1 MEGGESLTAATGLG
15 VALGVGVRVTPGVD
29 VGVPPGDGVG
39 VAMDD
44 GVGDALMPMKRF
56 KTLLVMICAAVLTR
70 DVDGPQGLTKLSPHG
85 QRMVPAANT
94 QAPVGAW

>member
-1 MEGGESLTAATGLG
+1 MTEAVAVG
-15 VALGVGVRVTPGVD
+15 VALGVGVRVR
-29 VGVPPGDGVG
+29 VG
-39 VAMDD
+39 VATDDGVEDVLDD
-44 GVGDALMPMKRF
+44 GVGDALVPMKRF

-94 QAPVGAW
+94 QAPLGA